1 MNPVSTKVTT
11 EPPQEPLSQ
20 KPGPAPAAPPRPRR
34 MTHVLVSVGVGL
46 MLAVALWVTMIRR
59 GSKTEPLASN
69 PLSTTTASRR
79 DFVRTF
85 RLHGIVEAVQAYTV
99 TVPRLAGPTQTGPGT
114 GALVITKLV
123 HSGVMVKR
131 GDLLVEF
138 DRQTQIKN
146 SLDRNAE
153 YRDLEEQIKKKRAD
167 QAAARAKD
175 ETELKQAEN
184 AVETAKLEML
194 KNEVTSRINAEK
206 NQLNLEE
213 AVARRKQLQETFDL
227 KRVAAEAELRVLE
240 IQRDRARDAMLY
252 AQSNA
257 EKMSIRAPQDGLTV
271 LSTIWNNSREQMA
284 EVLEGE
290 EVHPGSPILQ
300 VVDPSSMRI
309 RARINQAD
317 LSYLRAGQPA
327 RIFLDA
333 YPGIAF
339 PGRLEQVAPVGIT
352 SNFSEKVHTFISIF
366 SIQGSDPKLI
376 PDISAAA
383 DVELEHQTNV
393 LVLPRDSVKSENDQC
408 YVDVKNG
415 SRFERRLVKI
425 GSRSDCDVV
434 VESGL
439 EAGAIVLRH
448 IASRS
453 NS

>member
-1 MNPVSTKVTT
+1 
-11 EPPQEPLSQ
+11 
-20 KPGPAPAAPPRPRR
+20 
-34 MTHVLVSVGVGL
+34 VLVPVCIGL
-46 MLAVALWVTMIRR
+46 MLALALWAAMTRR
-59 GSKTEPLASN
+59 GSKTGLPSSN
-69 PLSTTTASRR
+69 PFSTATASRR
-79 DFVRTF
+79 DFVRTL

-99 TVPRLAGPTQTGPGT
+99 TVPRLAGPTQTGPGS

-123 HSGVMVKR
+123 RSGVMVKR

-146 SLDRNAE
+146 ALDRKAE
-153 YRDLEEQIKKKRAD
+153 YSDFEEQIKKKRAD
-167 QAAARAKD
+167 QAAARAHD

-184 AVETAKLEML
+184 AVETARLEML
-194 KNEVTSRINAEK
+194 KNEVISKINAEK

-213 AVARRKQLQETFDL
+213 AIARGKQLQETFDL

-257 EKMSIRAPQDGLTV
+257 EKMSVRAPQDGLAV
-271 LSTIWNNSREQMA
+271 LSTIWNNSRDQMA

-300 VVDPSSMRI
+300 VVDPSGMRI

-317 LSYLRAGQPA
+317 LSYLRAGQAA

-339 PGRLEQVAPVGIT
+339 PGRLDQVAPVGTT
-352 SNFSEKVHTFISIF
+352 SNFSDKVHTFISVF
-366 SIQGSDPKLI
+366 SIQGSDAKLI
-376 PDISAAA
+376 PDLSAAVE
-383 DVELEHQTNV
+383 VELEHLTKV
-393 LVLPRDSVKSENDQC
+393 LVLPRDSVRSENDQF
-408 YVDVKNG
+408 YVNVRNG
-415 SRFERRLVKI
+415 FGFEKRLVRI
-425 GSRSDCDVV
+425 GARSDYEVV

-439 EAGAIVLRH
+439 EAGTIVLRH
-448 IASRS
+448 NAS
-453 NS
+453 